1 MKKLIFTLLILC
13 FGLTVIFGQT
23 AKRIAF
29 LTDPTNRADNGTV
42 PAWQVGLD
50 SALIGEGYTVD
61 VSYTPFDTVALA
73 GYDLI
78 IVSRGVSSGDFDQYQ
93 TWNRIPKPIFI
104 LSTFA
109 VRDSRMRFLNGANV
123 NPSDSTLID
132 GNKITNAVPIA
143 NKDGVTYDSVF
154 NNVS

>member
-1 MKKLIFTLLILC
+1 MKKLIFTLLMLC
-13 FGLTVIFGQT
+13 FGYSAMFAQT

-29 LTDPTNRADNGTV
+29 LTDPTT
-42 PAWQVGLD
+42 PAEQVGLEA
-50 SALIGEGYTVD
+50 ALRAEGYTVD